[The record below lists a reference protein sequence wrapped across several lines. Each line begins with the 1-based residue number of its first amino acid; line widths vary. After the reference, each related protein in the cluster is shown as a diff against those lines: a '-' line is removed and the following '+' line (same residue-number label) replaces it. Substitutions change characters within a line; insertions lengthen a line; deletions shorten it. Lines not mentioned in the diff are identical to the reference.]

1 MDKIKTIKIKNIDG
15 TLEPGVV
22 YIATD
27 ANLVDMTNGKNVQ
40 AVIGNINPDTDGSI
54 EQQLKEL
61 KQRLAALEGNN

>member
-61 KQRLAALEGNN
+61 KQRLATLEGSN